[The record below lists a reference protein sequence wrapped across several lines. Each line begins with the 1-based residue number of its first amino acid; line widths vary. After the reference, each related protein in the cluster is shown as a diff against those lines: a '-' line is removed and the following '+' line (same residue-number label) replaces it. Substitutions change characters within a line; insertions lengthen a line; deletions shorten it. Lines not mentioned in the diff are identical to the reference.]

1 MASAAS
7 PAVAQFLTHAAGSRP
22 VEDVVAAKPASNA
35 LAASVLPLVLA
46 GILTGALAAHLTRR
60 RGRRAGLVLGG
71 ALLTGL
77 AATLIVQTWLGVVGG
92 DWFANAGALSLTVL
106 AIGPAAPAGRRREP
120 AALHRLLR
128 RRRRRRTLAVLV
140 AWTLAGLAS
149 LAVARTRVA
158 R

>member
-1 MASAAS
+1 M
-7 PAVAQFLTHAAGSRP
+7 
-22 VEDVVAAKPASNA
+22 AKPASNA

-92 DWFANAGALSLTVL
+92 DWFANAGALTLTVL
-106 AIGPAAPAGRRREP
+106 SIGATAHRPGGRREP
-120 AALHRLLR
+120 AASPRASSTAPPPADTSR
-128 RRRRRRTLAVLV
+128 SLV
-140 AWTLAGLAS
+140 AWTLGRPGLPGGRADAGRPLNAE
-149 LAVARTRVA
+149 TRI
-158 R
+158 